1 MKEKNEIPVV
11 DESKELQQDESEII
25 NDVNDENVTD
35 TSDNDDTDNCE
46 KANEEF
52 LELENKIAELQ
63 DKYIRTVAEFDN
75 YRKRTLKVQSEL
87 ILNGGEKVITA
98 LLPVLDDMDR
108 ALKNGETTDDP
119 QVLRDGMNL
128 ICQKMRKILES
139 QGLHEIETDNEDFNT
154 ELHEAVA
161 LVPGMGDEKKGKVI
175 DCVTKG
181 YKLNDKVI
189 RYAKVAVGQ

>member
-35 TSDNDDTDNCE
+35 TSDNDDTDDCE